1 MWVEVKLIT
10 ITENQIDVNKLLDY
24 VSDQSSGASVLFTG
38 TVRDHNEED
47 KVSKLHYEVYQ
58 EMAEKILQEIEN
70 EIHAKWKINKF
81 IAIHR
86 TGTLKV
92 GEVSVAVAVSSEH
105 RKEAFEACKFGIDS
119 IKEKAPI
126 WKKEFAESGAEWL
139 EGVITKW

>member
-1 MWVEVKLIT
+1 MEVKLIS
-10 ITENQIDVNKLLDY
+10 ITEKPIDVDKLLDY

-38 TVRDHNEED
+38 TIRDHNEQD
-47 KVSKLHYEVYQ
+47 KVSKLHYEAYQ

-70 EIHAKWKINKF
+70 EVHTKWKINKF

-92 GEVSVAVAVSSEH
+92 GEVSVVVAVSSRH

-126 WKKEFAESGAEWL
+126 WKKEFSKSGTEWL
-139 EGVITKW
+139 EGVITK

>member
-1 MWVEVKLIT
+1 LIS
-10 ITENQIDVNKLLDY
+10 ITEKPIDVNKLLDY

-38 TVRDHNEED
+38 TVRDHNKQD

-70 EIHAKWKINKF
+70 EVHAKWKINKF
-81 IAIHR
+81 IAVHR

-126 WKKEFAESGAEWL
+126 WKKEFAESGTEWL
-139 EGVITKW
+139 EGVITK

>member
-1 MWVEVKLIT
+1 MIS
-10 ITENQIDVNKLLDY
+10 ITEKPIDVNKLLND
-24 VSDQSSGASVLFTG
+24 VSDQSSGACIVFTG
-38 TVRDHNEED
+38 TVRDHNKQD
-47 KVSKLHYEVYQ
+47 KVSKLHYEAYQ

-70 EIHAKWKINKF
+70 EVHAKWKINKF
-81 IAIHR
+81 IAVHR

-126 WKKEFAESGAEWL
+126 WKKEFTESGAEWL
-139 EGVITKW
+139 EGVITKL

>member
-1 MWVEVKLIT
+1 MIS
-10 ITENQIDVNKLLDY
+10 ITEKPIDVNKLLND

-38 TVRDHNEED
+38 TVRDHNKQD
-47 KVSKLHYEVYQ
+47 KVSKLHYEAYQ

-139 EGVITKW
+139 EGVITKL

>member
-1 MWVEVKLIT
+1 VEVEMIS
-10 ITENQIDVNKLLDY
+10 ITEKPIDVNKLLND

-38 TVRDHNEED
+38 TVRDHNKQD
-47 KVSKLHYEVYQ
+47 KVSKLHYEAYQ

-70 EIHAKWKINKF
+70 EIHTKWKINKF

-139 EGVITKW
+139 EGVITK

>member
-1 MWVEVKLIT
+1 LIS
-10 ITENQIDVNKLLDY
+10 ITEKPIDVAKLLDY

-38 TVRDHNEED
+38 TVRDHNEQD
-47 KVSKLHYEVYQ
+47 KVSKLHYETYQ

-92 GEVSVAVAVSSEH
+92 GDVSVAVAVSSGH
-105 RKEAFEACKFGIDS
+105 RKEAFEACKFAIDS

-139 EGVITKW
+139 DGVITK

>member
-1 MWVEVKLIT
+1 VEVKLIT
-10 ITENQIDVNKLLDY
+10 ITEKPIDVDKLLDY

-38 TVRDHNEED
+38 TVRDHNEQD

-70 EIHAKWKINKF
+70 EVHTKWKINKF

-92 GEVSVAVAVSSEH
+92 GEVSVAVAVSSGH
-105 RKEAFEACKFGIDS
+105 RKEAFEACKFAIDS

-126 WKKEFAESGAEWL
+126 WKKEFSESGTEWL
-139 EGVITKW
+139 EGVITK

>member
-1 MWVEVKLIT
+1 MIS
-10 ITENQIDVNKLLDY
+10 ITEKPIDVNKLLND

-38 TVRDHNEED
+38 TVRDHNKQD
-47 KVSKLHYEVYQ
+47 KVSKLHYEAYQ

-70 EIHAKWKINKF
+70 EVHAKWKINKF

-119 IKEKAPI
+119 VKEKAPI

-139 EGVITKW
+139 EGVITK

>member
-1 MWVEVKLIT
+1 MEVKLIS
-10 ITENQIDVNKLLDY
+10 ITEKPIDVNKLLNE

-38 TVRDHNEED
+38 TVRDHNKQD
-47 KVSKLHYEVYQ
+47 KVSKLHYEAYQ

-70 EIHAKWKINKF
+70 EVHAKWKINKF

-126 WKKEFAESGAEWL
+126 WKKEFTESGAEWL
-139 EGVITKW
+139 EGVVTKQ

>member
-1 MWVEVKLIT
+1 MIS
-10 ITENQIDVNKLLDY
+10 ITEKPIDVNKLLND

-38 TVRDHNEED
+38 TVRDHNKQD
-47 KVSKLHYEVYQ
+47 KVSKLHYEAYQ

-70 EIHAKWKINKF
+70 EVHAKWKINKF

-119 IKEKAPI
+119 IKEKTPI
-126 WKKEFAESGAEWL
+126 WKKEFTESRAEWL
-139 EGVITKW
+139 EGVVTKQ

>member
-1 MWVEVKLIT
+1 MISITEKLI
-10 ITENQIDVNKLLDY
+10 DVDKLLDY
-24 VSDQSSGASVLFTG
+24 VSDKSSGASVLFTG
-38 TVRDHNEED
+38 IVRDHNEQD
-47 KVSKLHYEVYQ
+47 KVSKLHYEAYQ

-92 GEVSVAVAVSSEH
+92 GEVSVAVAVSSGH
-105 RKEAFEACKFGIDS
+105 RKEAFEACKFAIDS

-126 WKKEFAESGAEWL
+126 WKKEFSKSGTEWL

>member
-1 MWVEVKLIT
+1 MIS
-10 ITENQIDVNKLLDY
+10 ITEKPIDVNKLLND
-24 VSDQSSGASVLFTG
+24 VSDSSSGASVLFTG
-38 TVRDHNEED
+38 TVRDHNKQD
-47 KVSKLHYEVYQ
+47 KVSKLHYEAYQ

-119 IKEKAPI
+119 IKKKAPI

-139 EGVITKW
+139 EGVITK

>member
-1 MWVEVKLIT
+1 MEVKLIS
-10 ITENQIDVNKLLDY
+10 ITEKPIDTNKLLNF

-38 TVRDHNEED
+38 TVRDHSEQD
-47 KVSKLHYEVYQ
+47 KVSKLHYEAYQ

-70 EIHAKWKINKF
+70 EIRTKWKINKF
-81 IAIHR
+81 VVIHR

-92 GEVSVAVAVSSEH
+92 GEVSVAVAVSAEH

-139 EGVITKW
+139 EGVITK

>member
-1 MWVEVKLIT
+1 MIS
-10 ITENQIDVNKLLDY
+10 ITEKPIDVDKLLDY

-38 TVRDHNEED
+38 TIRDHNEQD
-47 KVSKLHYEVYQ
+47 KVSKLHYEAYQ

-70 EIHAKWKINKF
+70 EVHTKWKINKF

-92 GEVSVAVAVSSEH
+92 GEVSVAVAVSSGH

-126 WKKEFAESGAEWL
+126 WKKEFSESGTEWL
-139 EGVITKW
+139 EGVITK

>member
-1 MWVEVKLIT
+1 MIS
-10 ITENQIDVNKLLDY
+10 ITEKPIDVNKLLDY

-38 TVRDHNEED
+38 TVRDHNEQD
-47 KVSKLHYEVYQ
+47 KVSKLHYEAYQ

-70 EIHAKWKINKF
+70 EVHTKWKINKF

-126 WKKEFAESGAEWL
+126 WKKEFSKSGTEWL
-139 EGVITKW
+139 EGVITK

>member
-1 MWVEVKLIT
+1 MIS
-10 ITENQIDVNKLLDY
+10 ITEKPIDVNKLLDDIGD
-24 VSDQSSGASVLFTG
+24 SSSGASVLFAG
-38 TVRDHNEED
+38 TVRDHNKQDE
-47 KVSKLHYEVYQ
+47 VSKLHYEVYQ

-139 EGVITKW
+139 EGVITK

>member
-1 MWVEVKLIT
+1 VEVKLIS
-10 ITENQIDVNKLLDY
+10 ITEKPIDTNKLLNF

-47 KVSKLHYEVYQ
+47 KVSKLHYEAYQ

-70 EIHAKWKINKF
+70 KIHTKWKINKF

-92 GEVSVAVAVSSEH
+92 GEVSVAVAVSAEH

-126 WKKEFAESGAEWL
+126 WKKEFAESKTEWL
-139 EGVITKW
+139 EGVITK

>member
-1 MWVEVKLIT
+1 MEVKLIS
-10 ITENQIDVNKLLDY
+10 ITEKPIDVNKLLND

-38 TVRDHNEED
+38 TVRDHNKQD
-47 KVSKLHYEVYQ
+47 KVSKLHYEAYQ

-70 EIHAKWKINKF
+70 EVHAKWKINKF

-139 EGVITKW
+139 EGVITK

>member
-1 MWVEVKLIT
+1 MEVKLIS
-10 ITENQIDVNKLLDY
+10 ITEKPIDVNKLLND

-38 TVRDHNEED
+38 TVRDHNKQD
-47 KVSKLHYEVYQ
+47 KVSKLHYEAYQ

-70 EIHAKWKINKF
+70 EVHAKWKINKF